1 MFVNV
6 NFLWR
11 FSVHGVAVCGGG
23 VTVLV
28 VFLVLF
34 SHFLLNILSGD
45 GSADWLAVEVN
56 GDEKEE
62 EVDDDVEQQ
71 PPVLEWVVGL
81 ALSWAVENGLHV
93 DQNCDLVE
101 EETNNAN
108 ATAEDSV
115 QASHAANLFDNVDGV
130 HADQ

>member
-11 FSVHGVAVCGGG
+11 FSVHGVAVGGGG

-34 SHFLLNILSGD
+34 SHFLLNILSRD
-45 GSADWLAVEVN
+45 GGADWLAVEVN

-71 PPVLEWVVGL
+71 PPVLEWVFGL
-81 ALSWAVENGLHV
+81 ALSWAVENRLHV
-93 DQNCDLVE
+93 DQNCNFVE
-101 EETNNAN
+101 EETNDAN